1 MALADDQNI
10 IDVLIAVDAES
21 LVATLAP
28 GSAAAPTPVT
38 GDSIYMMVRSG
49 NAVFG
54 QASKELKLSARTM
67 DVIRWRMTSLS
78 FNAGYFGLMYKFFAL
93 NGGQLIST
101 PEPLLAQVNAPL
113 PDPANP
119 AVPKT
124 QTIQS
129 YFWNCNVLA
138 QGEVTYAFQF
148 MICDRA
154 GKACGYYFWDPFI
167 AITD

>member
-1 MALADDQNI
+1 MADDGNI

-21 LVATLAP
+21 LVANLAP
-28 GSAAAPTPVT
+28 GSASAPTPVT
-38 GDSIYMMVRSG
+38 SDAIYMMVRSG

-54 QASKELKLSARTM
+54 QGSKELKLSARTL

-78 FNAGYFGLMYKFFAL
+78 FNAGYFGLLYKFFAL
-93 NGGQLIST
+93 SGNPLIST

-113 PDPANP
+113 PDPAHP
-119 AVPKT
+119 TVPRT
-124 QTIQS
+124 QTLQT

-154 GKACGYYFWDPFI
+154 GQPCGYYFWDPFI